1 MKYYNTETFKRVDIS
16 DETYN
21 NWVTANNPKAVVY
34 QPVPEPP
41 AYDSSTQRVEWID
54 GWQVID
60 FTPEEIASANR
71 KVWASKA
78 EFWAEF
84 TPQEQLA
91 IMNSEIPD
99 IKLLDRLVL
108 VWGGE
113 FWSDDERVQQG
124 LDGLVSVGILTST
137 RKEEIL
143 AK

>member
-1 MKYYNTETFKRVDIS
+1 MKYYNTETFNRVDIS

-21 NWVTANNPKAVVY
+21 NWVAVKNPKAVIY
-34 QPVPEPP
+34 QPIPEPP
-41 AYDSSTQRVEWID
+41 TYDSSIQRIEWIN

-71 KVWASKA
+71 KVWTGKA

-84 TPQEQLA
+84 TQQEQLA
-91 IMNSEIPD
+91 IISSDIPD

-113 FWSDDERVQQG
+113 FWSDDQRVQQG
-124 LDGLVSVGILTST
+124 LDGLVSAGILTLK